1 MISTVAI
8 KTAGLTL
15 LTFVA
20 NMASKV
26 ISGQKVDS
34 LSSFTKTTRVE
45 PIALVDKTLVHQSW
59 MYDVMSVA
67 NSIFT
72 GYYLQAVALSATA
85 INGVSAMRVLD
96 TLNPTRDVADAANT
110 RIVDTLNNGPS
121 LLSFEAYRY
130 GLPVPGTA
138 IGLEAFGD
146 DVVDYMKDHNE
157 KAQAEREADEAA
169 RSYSTSDTRKDAANQ
184 WDNRE
189 TFKTGIGENRT
200 LPSVSEAVNLSVGRL
215 FQVNIQQGSNCF
227 QIPVSIRLISTVVD
241 ANILA
246 HILGDGGQNK
256 SFKERYHAWRA
267 GQLEFI
273 RDIVFMQDLIDQ
285 HKQLLAKDETGTYA
299 EIMKRRRNNGIAAG
313 LSGSPSIGTASNIVV
328 ISKRTAQNV
337 ERMENGRFSDPKF
350 RTRMFKNTYMLI
362 LFVIDEYKERVTIY
376 HRDIALP
383 TQLSIKELKVSS
395 KGTGPDVMEI
405 MKAYQMGSAAKL

>member
-110 RIVDTLNNGPS
+110 RIVDSLNGPS
-121 LLSFEAYRY
+121 LLSFESYRY

-146 DVVDYMKDHNE
+146 DVVDYMRDHNE

-169 RSYSTSDTRKDAANQ
+169 RSYSTSDTRKDAVNQ

-215 FQVNIQQGSNCF
+215 FEVNIQQGSNSF
-227 QIPVSIRLISTVVD
+227 KIPVSIRLISTVVD

-362 LFVIDEYKERVTIY
+362 LFIIDEDVERVTIY

-405 MKAYQMGSAAKL
+405 MKAYQMGSAARL